1 MTKELQAQM
10 KERFDGLV
18 GDLMA
23 AGFFLE
29 QAVEILERGMIERSL
44 QVTNTNQSESAKLLG
59 IHRNTLQRKMVEHR
73 IDGKRPRRK
82 PVARATGK
90 AKAVRRRRQ
99 AS

>member
-1 MTKELQAQM
+1 MNKELRILM

-18 GDLMA
+18 EQMMN

-29 QAVEILERGMIERSL
+29 QAVEILERGMIERAL
-44 QVTNTNQSESAKLLG
+44 QLSKNNQSEAAKLLG
-59 IHRNTLQRKMVEHR
+59 IHRNTLQRKMIEHG

-82 PVARATGK
+82 PVARAV
-90 AKAVRRRRQ
+90 AKKNVRRPRK

>member
-1 MTKELQAQM
+1 MTKEQHALM
-10 KERFDGLV
+10 KERFDALIEH
-18 GDLMA
+18 LMG

-29 QAVEILERGMIERSL
+29 QAVEILERGMIERAL
-44 QVTNTNQSESAKLLG
+44 QARKSNQSEAAKLLG

-82 PVARATGK
+82 PAARAVAK
-90 AKAVRRRRQ
+90 KAVRRPRK

>member
-1 MTKELQAQM
+1 MTKDLQALM
-10 KERFDGLV
+10 KQRFDALID
-18 GDLMA
+18 DLMN

-44 QVTNTNQSESAKLLG
+44 QIKSGNQCEASKLLG
-59 IHRNTLQRKMVEHR
+59 IHRNTLQRKMVEHK

-82 PVARATGK
+82 PVSRVH
-90 AKAVRRRRQ
+90 AKSVRRPRK